1 VVICGIAS
9 LGGAA
14 MFAWQWPELRAPA
27 RELISQQGLT
37 LEQPPVTIPRA

>member
-1 VVICGIAS
+1 
-9 LGGAA
+9 
-14 MFAWQWPELRAPA
+14 MFAWQWPALRAPA